1 MAISLKDLKKIG
13 PAQPVVTPR
22 QQPAEVPIAPIGHNN
37 PPVDETDAMQAR
49 IVEEVGRAGVY
60 LKKLAGEAPD
70 AEGEAIKKLGEDLLN
85 LDADAEALRA
95 KIKKP
100 HWDKCTSI
108 DTAFR
113 AMRAPIAPV
122 VAELRKLLKAILDER
137 QRKLDEEA
145 KRLAEAN
152 ATDGAPS
159 EEIKAEKATIG
170 KAKGKRAAS
179 LKGLRTAD
187 ITDWRAAAIEF
198 EAHPDVRAV
207 VQKLADKL
215 ASIKA
220 ERPWMKVKSD
230 TEAKFK

>member
-1 MAISLKDLKKIG
+1 MAISLKDLKKIR
-13 PAQPVVTPR
+13 PAQPVAAPQQTPVE
-22 QQPAEVPIAPIGHNN
+22 PPVAPIGHNN
-37 PPVDETDAMQAR
+37 PPVGEADAMQAR
-49 IVEEVGRAGVY
+49 IIEEVGRVGVY

-70 AEGEAIKKLGEDLLN
+70 AEGEMIKSLGDALSN
-85 LDADAEALRA
+85 LDADAETLRA

-108 DTAFR
+108 DATFK

-122 VAELRKLLKAILDER
+122 VSELKKLLKTILDER

-152 ATDGAPS
+152 ADAPS
-159 EEIKAEKATIG
+159 EEVKAEKATIG
-170 KAKGKRAAS
+170 KGKGKRAAS
-179 LKGLRTAD
+179 LKETRTAN
-187 ITDWRAAAIEF
+187 ITDWRAAVLEL

-215 ASIKA
+215 VSIKA
-220 ERPWMKVKSD
+220 ERPWMKVKSE